1 MDHMAPCSVG
11 VLPGPSYSPAPM
23 PPDPP
28 PLQVL
33 LVAIDWALEP
43 PWANSDSPV
52 AAVSTYGPRA
62 DYHAAFAE
70 ALAPGSTRRFLGQTA
85 PLGRL
90 EMTMT
95 CRLARFGVF
104 QQKMGEFLSI
114 SFCGACKSKD
124 EEM

>member
-70 ALAPGSTRRFLGQTA
+70 ALAPGSTSPLLSVTTVLRREDTGIIFSKALDQPTQT
-85 PLGRL
+85 
-90 EMTMT
+90 
-95 CRLARFGVF
+95 
-104 QQKMGEFLSI
+104 S
-114 SFCGACKSKD
+114 ACLCD
-124 EEM
+124 DALMRAIRTT